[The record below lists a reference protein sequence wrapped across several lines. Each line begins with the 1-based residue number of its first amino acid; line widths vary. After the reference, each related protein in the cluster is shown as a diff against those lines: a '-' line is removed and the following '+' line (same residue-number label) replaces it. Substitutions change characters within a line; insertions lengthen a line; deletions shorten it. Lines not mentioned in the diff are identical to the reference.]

1 MMTLEQIE
9 EIKRT
14 VEMMTEN
21 PLRYDIVT
29 DSFII
34 EKERGR
40 VYLKINLEKVEITE
54 EEFDKLHQPMY

>member
-9 EIKRT
+9 EIRRT